1 MKPSLFTSTL
11 AVSAIALIGTLTP
24 PQSAIAKATNFVC
37 GSWQGTPATL
47 ARTDKGDVPV
57 ILWTSDYF
65 TGSGYDPQTRCQI
78 ISEKF
83 QEYYSDGRLKYLTT
97 GRENGMNV
105 ICAAKS
111 NNGGCNGTLFT
122 LKPGSDPGKTLQDLL
137 AVRDRASGPLYES
150 SASRVYIDIEEYLSE
165 AATGNL
171 RSPNS
176 EVDSNLPPNKD
187 SEVTSEPTW

>member
-1 MKPSLFTSTL
+1 MKSRLFMSTL
-11 AVSAIALIGTLTP
+11 AISAIALVGTLTP
-24 PQSAIAKATNFVC
+24 HQKAIAKATNFVC

-47 ARTDKGDVPV
+47 AQTANGNVPV
-57 ILWTSDYF
+57 ILWKSDYF

-83 QEYYSDGRLKYLTT
+83 QQYYSDGRLKYLTT

-137 AVRDRASGPLYES
+137 AVRDRAQRPPLRIERAPRLHRHRRIFNRSDDRKPQISRYSGWNR
-150 SASRVYIDIEEYLSE
+150 SAL
-165 AATGNL
+165 N
-171 RSPNS
+171 
-176 EVDSNLPPNKD
+176 
-187 SEVTSEPTW
+187 